1 MEAGACLLEFS
12 KVTLAHNVAR
22 QAHDLGSD
30 CFVIPPLN
38 HSPSDYRANFN
49 HFTLASTVG
58 PSSGRNI
65 PALRL
70 LYPVKPRAFFF
81 AALLTVT
88 VLTAATLS
96 AAEPARGAPL
106 PQTAPLDWPEAD
118 LSTRLM
124 DGAHAFAERTIAESI
139 AKRPARWSRDF
150 SSPAAY
156 ALSVEPNRARFQ
168 SILGV
173 VDSRLPAAL
182 ERYGDDTQPALVAET
197 ARYRVWQVRWP
208 VLDGVWG
215 SGLYVEPTAP
225 PVAQAVLIPDADQ
238 TPEHYLG
245 LAPGLAPDAQAA
257 RHLAE
262 NGFELLLPVTIS
274 RAKLTTDD
282 SPLRKTDQTHRE
294 WIYRQAFHLGR
305 HVIGYDIQ
313 TALAAADWLRTRHGG
328 TLPLGIAGYAEGGQT
343 AFYAAAIDSR
353 FSAALVS
360 GYFDSRQQVWSE
372 PIYRN
377 VWGLLREFG
386 DAEIAGL
393 ILPRTLIVEHSK
405 VPLIT
410 GHKGDWRTPE
420 FARVQAEVLRVAT
433 GDRFPPPLL
442 FRSDTHAFSD
452 AALASFARRLGVAQL
467 TPLSSSIPL
476 ERRTAFPPANREA
489 RFFRELETHVQSLLQ
504 KSDHVRDAAFL
515 HRIMPELADTTWSTK
530 RRLPTHSAE
539 KFIAGAK
546 PYRERFHADAMGRF
560 DEPLLPFHPRTRQ
573 IAATAKWTAYDV
585 VLDVWPEVF
594 AWGVLVVPTDL
605 RPGERR
611 PVVVCQGGRNSLP
624 RDTLEGDNPA
634 YNNFSA
640 ALAERGFITFAPFN
654 LYRGED
660 RYRYLSR
667 KANTVQASLFSF
679 ILAQHDQILRWLDT
693 QPFVDGKRIAFYGLS
708 YGGETAMRVP
718 TVLEKYCLS
727 ICSGDFNSWTRKV
740 AATDQP
746 FSFMRT
752 IEWEMPYWNL
762 GHTFD
767 YAEMAYL
774 MVPRPFMVER
784 GHLDRVGRD
793 PWVAHEYAKV
803 AWLYAQLGLA
813 DRTRIETFQGGHS
826 INGEGTF
833 DFLHHHLAWP
843 KPPASSP

>member
-1 MEAGACLLEFS
+1 M
-12 KVTLAHNVAR
+12 
-22 QAHDLGSD
+22 
-30 CFVIPPLN
+30 
-38 HSPSDYRANFN
+38 RAN
-49 HFTLASTVG
+49 FTLASPVR
-58 PSSGRNI
+58 PSSGRAI
-65 PALRL
+65 PAPRRL
-70 LYPVKPRAFFF
+70 HPVKPRVFFF
-81 AALLTVT
+81 AALLTG
-88 VLTAATLS
+88 TALSVATTP
-96 AAEPARGAPL
+96 AAEPPRGATL
-106 PQTAPLDWPEAD
+106 PQTAPLSWPEAD

-124 DGAHAFAERTIAESI
+124 DGAHAFAERQIAESV
-139 AKRPARWSRDF
+139 AHRAARWSRDF

-156 ALSVEPNRARFQ
+156 ARSVEPNRARFR
-168 SILGV
+168 SILGLA
-173 VDSRLPAAL
+173 DPRLPTAL

-215 SGLYVEPTAP
+215 SGLHVEPTTP

-238 TPEHYLG
+238 TPEHSLG
-245 LAPGLAPDAQAA
+245 LAPGLAPAAQAA
-257 RHLAE
+257 RRLAE
-262 NGFELLLPVTIS
+262 NGFELLLPVTLS

-282 SPLRKTDQTHRE
+282 APLRKSDQTHRE

-305 HVIGYDIQ
+305 HVIGYEIQ
-313 TALAAADWLRTRHGG
+313 IALAAADWLRTRHGG

-343 AFYAAAIDSR
+343 AFYAAAVDAR

-377 VWGLLREFG
+377 VWSLLREFG

-393 ILPRTLIVEHSK
+393 ILPRTLVVEHSI
-405 VPLIT
+405 VPTVT

-420 FARVQAEVLRVAT
+420 FTRVETEIARIAT
-433 GDRFPPPLL
+433 GGTFPTPRLV
-442 FRSDTHAFSD
+442 RSDNIALND
-452 AALASFARRLGVAQL
+452 EALAAFARSLHLAHL
-467 TPLSSSIPL
+467 APASSEIPRD
-476 ERRTAFPPANREA
+476 RRAAFPPAAREA
-489 RFFRELETHVQSLLQ
+489 RLLRELEAHVQALLQ
-504 KSDHVRDAAFL
+504 KSDQVRDAAFL
-515 HRIMPELADTTWSTK
+515 HRVMPELADTTWSTK

-539 KFIAGAK
+539 KFIAGAR

-560 DEPLLPFHPRTRQ
+560 DAPLLPFNARTRQ

-594 AWGVLVVPTDL
+594 AWGILVVPSDL

-634 YNNFSA
+634 YNNFAA

-667 KANTVQASLFSF
+667 KANTVGASLFSF

-718 TVLEKYCLS
+718 TVLENYCLS

-774 MVPRPFMVER
+774 LVPRPFMVER

-813 DRTRIETFQGGHS
+813 DRTRLEYFQGGHS

-833 DFLHHHLAWP
+833 AFLHHHLAWP
-843 KPPASSP
+843 KPPASPR

>member
-1 MEAGACLLEFS
+1 M
-12 KVTLAHNVAR
+12 
-22 QAHDLGSD
+22 
-30 CFVIPPLN
+30 
-38 HSPSDYRANFN
+38 SPSRHHPIF
-49 HFTLASTVG
+49 V
-58 PSSGRNI
+58 
-65 PALRL
+65 
-70 LYPVKPRAFFF
+70 
-81 AALLTVT
+81 ALL
-88 VLTAATLS
+88 LGALPLP
-96 AAEPARGAPL
+96 AAEPPRGAPL
-106 PQTAPLDWPEAD
+106 PQTASLDWPEAD

-124 DGAHAFAERTIAESI
+124 DGAHAFAERQIAESV
-139 AKRPARWSRDF
+139 AQRPARWSRDF

-156 ALSVEPNRARFQ
+156 TRSVEPNRARFQ
-168 SILGV
+168 SILGLA
-173 VDSRLPAAL
+173 DPRLPAAL

-215 SGLYVEPTAP
+215 SGLHVEPTTP

-238 TPEHYLG
+238 TPELSLG
-245 LAPGLAPDAQAA
+245 LAPGLAPAAQAA
-257 RHLAE
+257 RRLAE
-262 NGFELLLPVTIS
+262 NGCELLLPVTLS

-282 SPLRKTDQTHRE
+282 APLRKSDQTHRE

-305 HVIGYDIQ
+305 HVIGYEIQ
-313 TALAAADWLRTRHGG
+313 IALAAADWLRTRHGG

-343 AFYAAAIDSR
+343 AFYAAAVDAR

-393 ILPRTLIVEHSK
+393 ILPRTLIVEHST
-405 VPLIT
+405 VPTVT

-420 FARVQAEVLRVAT
+420 FAHVQAEIARIAT
-433 GDRFPPPLL
+433 GGLFPTPLL
-442 FRSDTHAFSD
+442 VRSDRLALNGE
-452 AALASFARRLGVAQL
+452 ALAAFARSLHLAHL
-467 TPLSSSIPL
+467 APASSEIPRD
-476 ERRTAFPPANREA
+476 RRAAFPPAAREA
-489 RFFRELETHVQSLLQ
+489 RLVRELEAHVQSLLQ
-504 KSDHVRDAAFL
+504 KSDRVRDAAFL
-515 HRIMPELADTTWSTK
+515 HRVMPELADTTWSTQ

-539 KFIAGAK
+539 KFTAGAK
-546 PYRERFHADAMGRF
+546 PYRARFHADAMGRF
-560 DEPLLPFHPRTRQ
+560 DAPLLPFHARTRQ

-594 AWGVLVVPTDL
+594 AWGVLVLPNDL

-634 YNNFSA
+634 YNNFAA
-640 ALAERGFITFAPFN
+640 ALAARGFITFAPFN

-667 KANTVQASLFSF
+667 KANTVGASLFSF

-718 TVLEKYCLS
+718 TILENYCLS

-813 DRTRIETFQGGHS
+813 DRTRLEYFQGGHS

-843 KPPASSP
+843 KPPAALP